1 MLPTLGGTVS
11 PDGELVL
18 DKPRLYRRYL
28 QTLIG
33 EKVVLILRRPSE
45 IRSLNQNAYYHSVVV
60 ALLAQEWGTTDR
72 EAHELIKRELG
83 LGGFVARDVQFVL
96 GHEVEEPLE
105 LLRRETAEG
114 LDGCLSHAALAFW

>member
-1 MLPTLGGTVS
+1 MRPTLGGTVS

-72 EAHELIKRELG
+72 EAHELIKREFGVGSTAAL
-83 LGGFVARDVQFVL
+83 
-96 GHEVEEPLE
+96 EVGAFE
-105 LLRRETAEG
+105 LLMERIRG
-114 LDGCLSHAALAFW
+114 WALTDHNVTIPAPNEVV